1 MYNVSAISEKLRR
14 GDKLRFDRRRAD
26 KMREINLERR
36 VQKYPAGS
44 ALIEIGNTKVLCA
57 ATIEDRVP
65 FFLKGTGTG
74 WLNAEYSMLPGAT
87 AERVVR
93 ERSGKLSG
101 RTMEIQ
107 RLIGRALRAVTDLS
121 TIGERTITIDCD
133 VLQADG
139 GTRTA
144 SITGAFIALVEACE
158 TIYQVGGVFPVKD
171 FVAAV
176 SVGISN
182 DGEKILDLCY
192 AEDSTA
198 AADCNVVMTGAG
210 ELVEVQI
217 TAEKNPFTRAQLN
230 ELLDLAEGGIAEL
243 ISLQKDAL
251 GRDLVWRVGRIG

>member
-1 MYNVSAISEKLRR
+1 M
-14 GDKLRFDRRRAD
+14 RFDRRRAD
-26 KMREINLERR
+26 EMREVFLERR
-36 VQKYPAGS
+36 AQKFPAGS
-44 ALIEIGNTKVLCA
+44 ALIEVGNTKILCA
-57 ATIEDRVP
+57 ATIEEHVP
-65 FFLKGTGTG
+65 AFLKGTGTG

-87 AERVVR
+87 AERVSR
-93 ERSGKLSG
+93 ERNKIGG

-121 TIGERTITIDCD
+121 TLGERSIIIDCD

-144 SITGAFIALVEACE
+144 SITGAFVALVEACE
-158 TIYQVGGVFPVKD
+158 TIYQVGSVFPVKD
-171 FVAAV
+171 FVAAI
-176 SVGISN
+176 SAGISS

-217 TAEKNPFTRAQLN
+217 TAEKKTFTRTELN
-230 ELLDLAEGGIAEL
+230 ELLNLAAGGIDEL

-251 GRDLVWRVGRIG
+251 GRLAWRVGRVG

>member
-1 MYNVSAISEKLRR
+1 MRI
-14 GDKLRFDRRRAD
+14 DRRQAD
-26 KMREINLERR
+26 EMREVFLARR
-36 VQKYPAGS
+36 AQKYPAGS
-44 ALIEIGNTKVLCA
+44 ALIEVGNTKVICA
-57 ATIEDRVP
+57 ATIEDKVP
-65 FFLKGTGTG
+65 TFLKGTGTG
-74 WLNAEYSMLPGAT
+74 WLNAEYSMLPGSAV
-87 AERVVR
+87 ERIPR
-93 ERSGKLSG
+93 ERSKLGG

-121 TIGERTITIDCD
+121 VIGERTIVIDCD

-144 SITGAFIALVEACE
+144 AITGAFVALVEACE
-158 TIYQVGGVFPVKD
+158 TIYTVGEIFPVKD
-171 FVAAV
+171 FVAAI
-176 SVGISN
+176 SAGISK

-192 AEDSTA
+192 EVDSPA
-198 AADCNVVMTGAG
+198 GAG

-230 ELLDLAEGGIAEL
+230 ELLDLAQGGIEEL

>member
-1 MYNVSAISEKLRR
+1 MRL
-14 GDKLRFDRRRAD
+14 DRRRAD
-26 KMREINLERR
+26 EMREVILERR
-36 VQKYPAGS
+36 AQKYPAGS

-57 ATIEDRVP
+57 ATIEDKVP
-65 FFLKGTGTG
+65 PFLKGTGTG
-74 WLNAEYSMLPGAT
+74 WLNAEYSMLPGA
-87 AERVVR
+87 AVERIAR
-93 ERSGKLSG
+93 ERSKLGG

-107 RLIGRALRAVTDLS
+107 RLIGRALRAVTDL
-121 TIGERTITIDCD
+121 TLIGERSITIDCD

-144 SITGAFIALVEACE
+144 AITGAFVALVEACE
-158 TIYQVGGVFPVKD
+158 TIYEVGNVFPVKD
-171 FVAAV
+171 FVAAI
-176 SVGISN
+176 SAGITA
-182 DGEKILDLCY
+182 DGEKLLDLCY

-217 TAEKNPFTRAQLN
+217 TAEKKTFTRLQLN
-230 ELLDLAEGGIAEL
+230 ELLDLAQRGIDEL

>member
-1 MYNVSAISEKLRR
+1 MRL
-14 GDKLRFDRRRAD
+14 DRRRAD
-26 KMREINLERR
+26 EMREVFLTRR
-36 VQKYPAGS
+36 AQKFPAGS
-44 ALIEIGNTKVLCA
+44 ALIEVGNTKVLCA
-57 ATIEDRVP
+57 ATIEDHVP
-65 FFLKGTGTG
+65 HFLKGTGTG
-74 WLNAEYSMLPGAT
+74 WLTAEYSMLPGSST
-87 AERVVR
+87 ERIQR
-93 ERSGKLSG
+93 DRSSKMSG
-101 RTMEIQ
+101 RTAEIQ

-121 TIGERTITIDCD
+121 LIGERTITIDCD

-144 SITGAFIALVEACE
+144 SITGAFVALVEACE
-158 TIYQVGGVFPVKD
+158 MIYKVGNAFPVKD
-171 FVAAV
+171 FVAAI
-176 SVGISN
+176 SAGITP

-230 ELLDLAEGGIAEL
+230 ELLDLAQVGIDEL

-251 GRDLVWRVGRIG
+251 GRELVWRVGRIG